1 MSVMVHNTASGG
13 GSSVIIDGT
22 EFKGTLELNATTN
35 PPNNV
40 STLPYKFYYDL
51 AVAYD
56 NEIHILGD
64 YLNDSLTAH
73 YKWNGSSWTQI
84 STSLPYDCSEG
95 SSVVYKNE
103 IHILGG
109 FADPSTGHYKWN
121 GSTWRS
127 VSTIPY
133 EFYRGSATVYDN
145 GIHILGGQSNNVA
158 HYKWDGSAWTSVST
172 LPYNF
177 YRGSAVV
184 YNNEIH
190 ILGSKN
196 SSYRTSHYKWD
207 GSAWTSVSTLP
218 YVFYTSPAVVHN
230 DEIHILGGD
239 HDSGNIDDIPTRH
252 YKWND
257 QSMSWKEEVYKLPY
271 FFYCGSAVVYDDE
284 IHILGTMHSKY
295 TQSHYSLGHEILI
308 EG

>member
-1 MSVMVHNTASGG
+1 MSVIVHNTASGG

-51 AVAYD
+51 AVVYD

-95 SSVVYKNE
+95 SSVVY
-103 IHILGG
+103 
-109 FADPSTGHYKWN
+109 
-121 GSTWRS
+121 
-127 VSTIPY
+127 
-133 EFYRGSATVYDN
+133 
-145 GIHILGGQSNNVA
+145 
-158 HYKWDGSAWTSVST
+158 
-172 LPYNF
+172 
-177 YRGSAVV
+177 
-184 YNNEIH
+184 NNEIH

-196 SSYRTSHYKWD
+196 SSYRTGHYKWD